1 LTTTEEILGPGGP
14 LSRALSAYESRTGQ
28 LEMARAVEGALRDER
43 ILFCEAGTGTG
54 KTLAYL
60 VPALLSGKKVVVSTA
75 TRALQEQIFQRDLP
89 LIEEALGISFPVAL
103 MKGLSNYVCRRR
115 LAEFRASP
123 ESLRPMY
130 ARSLDALTRFLD
142 DSESGDFAE
151 LAAMAEDD
159 PLRAEV
165 ASSSDTRLGATCQY
179 FDECFVTHMRRE
191 AERARLIVVNHH
203 LFFADLALRGPHPGR
218 VLPDYDAVIFDEAH
232 QLEDIATEFFGMRVS
247 RRRLDRLLADAERAL
262 RAAGAAD
269 PLFGGDSAM
278 RSVSAVEISA
288 DVFFHTLGAAAGRD
302 DRVTLERDIFS
313 GEVANAWHALDSAL
327 EGLTAATEMARG
339 RLTAPSLR
347 GPRPVSSLP
356 EALELAA
363 RRSEEARSALAQ
375 VVEGGAGRVTWLEQ
389 GSKNVTLASS
399 PIDLSLLFRERIFE
413 SVPAVVLTSATLST
427 AGSSNLREPT
437 ATGGDE
443 QEPPNEREPGSKT
456 AFGYFR
462 ARYGVADTRIDV
474 SELVVPSPFDFEQ
487 NALLYT
493 PRDLPA
499 PNAPGFT
506 EQAAA
511 RIAELVAITGGG
523 AFVLTTS
530 HKTLQLLSRL
540 LPAKL
545 GGKKLLVQGTRPK
558 AALTQAF
565 RADGDAVLLATQ
577 SFWEGVDVPG
587 RALRLVVLEKIPFA
601 VPTDPV
607 MVARGRELEAA
618 GENPFMKLSVP
629 AAAIALKQGFGRLI
643 RSQRDVGIVALLDE
657 RVHRRGYGKLILAA
671 LPPAQ
676 RTNALEDVRT
686 FWARVGSAPG
696 KV

>member
-1 LTTTEEILGPGGP
+1 
-14 LSRALSAYESRTGQ
+14 
-28 LEMARAVEGALRDER
+28 MARAVDSALRDER

-89 LIEEALGISFPVAL
+89 LIERALGIAFPVAL

-130 ARSLDALTRFLD
+130 ARSLDALARFVD

-151 LAAMAEDD
+151 LAGMAEDD
-159 PLRAEV
+159 PLRAEA
-165 ASSSDTRLGATCQY
+165 ASSSDTRLGAACQY

-247 RRRLDRLLADAERAL
+247 RRRLDRMLADTERAL
-262 RAAGAAD
+262 RAAGASD

-278 RSVSAVEISA
+278 RSVSAVEVAA
-288 DVFFHTLGAAAGRD
+288 DVFFHALGAAAGRD
-302 DRVTLERDIFS
+302 ERITLERDIFS
-313 GEVANAWHALDSAL
+313 GEVASAWHALDSAL
-327 EGLTAATEMARG
+327 EGLSGAAETARG
-339 RLTAPSLR
+339 RLSAPSLR
-347 GPRPVSSLP
+347 GPRPASTLSD
-356 EALELAA
+356 ALELAS
-363 RRSEEARSALAQ
+363 RRSEDARAALSQ

-389 GSKNVTLASS
+389 GQKNVTLASS
-399 PIDLSLLFRERIFE
+399 PVDLSTLFRERIFE
-413 SVPAVVLTSATLST
+413 TVPAVVLTSATLST
-427 AGSSNLREPT
+427 AGSTIKSEPR
-437 ATGGDE
+437 APDE
-443 QEPPNEREPGSKT
+443 EAEQSSERAVKT

-462 ARYGVADTRIDV
+462 ARYGVADTRIEV
-474 SELVVPSPFDFEQ
+474 NELVVASPFDFER

-506 EQAAA
+506 EQAAE

-530 HKTLQLLSRL
+530 HKTLQQLSRL
-540 LPAKL
+540 LPKKL

-587 RALRLVVLEKIPFA
+587 RALRLVVLEKIPFS

-643 RSQRDVGIVALLDE
+643 RSQRDVGVVALLDE
-657 RVHRRGYGKLILAA
+657 RVHRRGYGKLILGA

-676 RTNALEDVRT
+676 RTDELAAVRE
-686 FWARVGSAPG
+686 FWARVGSTSNDA
-696 KV
+696 